1 MSDHVAPRSVKID
14 ALNRALRTLYVGF
27 GIDALAL
34 IGAGLLELLNQVD
47 VSAPAFWT
55 AAGVLVVKS
64 VLSALGSY
72 LLRLKVAPKPD
83 PAPGVTT

>member
-1 MSDHVAPRSVKID
+1 VSVKYD

-27 GIDALAL
+27 GVDALAL
-34 IGAGLLELLNQVD
+34 IGAGLLELLDTVD
-47 VSAPAFWT
+47 VSAGAFWT

-72 LLRLKVAPKPD
+72 LLRLKVAPKTG
-83 PAPGVTT
+83 PAPGVTA

>member
-1 MSDHVAPRSVKID
+1 MSDHAAPASVKLD

-34 IGAGLLELLNQVD
+34 IGAGLLELLNTVD
-47 VSAPAFWT
+47 VSAEAFWV
-55 AAGVLVVKS
+55 ALGVLVVKS

-72 LLRLKVAPKPD
+72 LLRLKVAPRPD
-83 PAPGVTT
+83 VAPGVTA

>member
-1 MSDHVAPRSVKID
+1 MSDHVAPAGVKLD

-47 VSAPAFWT
+47 VSAPAFWA

-83 PAPGVTT
+83 PAPTTTA

>member
-1 MSDHVAPRSVKID
+1 MSDHAAPASVKLD

-27 GIDALAL
+27 GVDALAL
-34 IGAGLLELLNQVD
+34 IGAGLLDLLNQVD

-55 AAGVLVVKS
+55 AAGILVIKS

-83 PAPGVTT
+83 PAPTTTV